1 LSFQA
6 SFVEAGYEGRAC
18 TFILKQWQVWLGS
31 QRIPTCRNGYRRK
44 DDEDRNGAKPRRDD
58 VAKFEGTRDDT
69 ADKV

>member
-1 LSFQA
+1 
-6 SFVEAGYEGRAC
+6 
-18 TFILKQWQVWLGS
+18 LKQWQVWLGS